1 MNTKDNIHL
10 QTEKEISLMPF
21 GVVLF
26 KCRWLI
32 ILLTVIGVIA
42 GAALSR
48 HQYKK
53 NYLVSTTI
61 LLQPPRKVTDSR
73 DYLGTIQTKDLLNNT
88 YNVVL
93 NSNDFIKSIAL
104 ADYDIMENGKKI
116 KINLL
121 RYFKTED
128 ISQAIDTV
136 KGLIKISYDK
146 RTCVLVLEYTSTYPD
161 VAAQILNNTVN
172 QINYFYN
179 YQFNSNSIRNL
190 EFVEKSIASAKK
202 ELDDAKSNLAV
213 FIERN
218 KQLKVVLKNKDQY
231 PEYYQCIEAMEKL
244 QENVDLKRKSFTT
257 LLVKSES
264 LKLEISENAPYVTVI
279 ESATAPLRPI
289 PCNYNRNAVIGGF
302 IGFFFAAACII
313 LNNFVVLFN
322 LHGTPVANIPAEL
335 KNDCMKILKA
345 FRYKK
350 RKTN

>member
-1 MNTKDNIHL
+1 MNTKDNIQL
-10 QTEKEISLMPF
+10 KPEKEISLMPF
-21 GVVLF
+21 FVVMF
-26 KCRWLI
+26 KCRWFI
-32 ILLTVIGVIA
+32 ILLTVTGVIA
-42 GAALSR
+42 GVALTR
-48 HQYKK
+48 HDYKK

-73 DYLGTIQTKDLLNNT
+73 DYLGSIQTKDLLNNT

-121 RYFKTED
+121 KFFKTED
-128 ISQAIDTV
+128 IGQAIDTV

-146 RTCVLVLEYTSTYPD
+146 KTCVLVLEYTSSYPD
-161 VAAQILNNTVN
+161 IAAQILNNTVT

-202 ELDDAKSNLAV
+202 ELDEAKNNLAV

-244 QENVDLKRKSFTT
+244 QENVDLKRKSFTV

-289 PCNYNRNAVIGGF
+289 PCSYNRSVVMGGF
-302 IGFFFAAACII
+302 IGFIFAAACVI
-313 LNNFVVLFN
+313 LNNFVALFN
-322 LHGTPVANIPAEL
+322 LHNTPAETIPAEL
-335 KNDCMKILKA
+335 KNDCMKMLKA
-345 FRYKK
+345 FRTKK
-350 RKTN
+350 RKTD